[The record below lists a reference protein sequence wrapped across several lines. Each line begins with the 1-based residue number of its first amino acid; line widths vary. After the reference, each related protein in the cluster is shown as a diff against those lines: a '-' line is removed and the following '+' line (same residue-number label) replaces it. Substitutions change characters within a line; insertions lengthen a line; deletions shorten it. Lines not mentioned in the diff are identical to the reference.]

1 MLYGEVGGQ
10 NRDEFTGYFVLYL
23 VFTEDQTGKLEVR
36 RASWLLTFTEQ
47 NVFTFC
53 LLSQGLQ
60 ILLRKLTQNTDEVV
74 EHALKVRKAWANCIY
89 FELFKLYKNAPKMS
103 SFIMD
108 WFINRERK
116 KALKR
121 LIKA

>member
-1 MLYGEVGGQ
+1 MPSVCIIWVIHF
-10 NRDEFTGYFVLYL
+10 RPFTPL
-23 VFTEDQTGKLEVR
+23 T
-36 RASWLLTFTEQ
+36 LTFP
-47 NVFTFC
+47 
-53 LLSQGLQ
+53 LSSPPGLQ
-60 ILLRKLTQNTDEVV
+60 IILRKLTQNTDEVV
-74 EHALKVRKAWANCIY
+74 EHALKVRKAWANCKY

-103 SFIMD
+103 SFVMD

>member
-1 MLYGEVGGQ
+1 M
-10 NRDEFTGYFVLYL
+10 
-23 VFTEDQTGKLEVR
+23 
-36 RASWLLTFTEQ
+36 
-47 NVFTFC
+47 
-53 LLSQGLQ
+53 
-60 ILLRKLTQNTDEVV
+60 LLRKLTQNTDEVV
-74 EHALKVRKAWANCIY
+74 EHALKVRKAWANCKY

-116 KALKR
+116 KAFKR